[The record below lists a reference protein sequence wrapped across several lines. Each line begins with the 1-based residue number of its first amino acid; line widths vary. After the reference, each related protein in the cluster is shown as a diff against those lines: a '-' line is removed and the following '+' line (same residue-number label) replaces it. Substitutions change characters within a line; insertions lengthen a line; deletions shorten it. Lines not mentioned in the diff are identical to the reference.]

1 MSICGIT
8 PPYKNIT
15 QDGMW
20 MGTEWKLDHTC
31 LQRNYNPRVL
41 MTEALE

>member
-1 MSICGIT
+1 MSIYGIT
-8 PPYKNIT
+8 PPYKSIM

-20 MGTEWKLDHTC
+20 MGTEWKLDYTC
-31 LQRNYNPRVL
+31 LQRDCNPRVL